1 MLSLHTNS
9 AALAAQNSI
18 TMTQSSLATSQ
29 TRLSTGFRINSSQ
42 DDAAGLQIATRLQAQ
57 TSGMAVAKQ
66 NTQNSISMLQ
76 TADGSLSEVTA
87 ILTRM
92 KDLSTQAA
100 DASSTTKDQQAA
112 QSEFDTLTTQLSNIV
127 GNTSFG
133 GTHLLN
139 STDGKLSTAA
149 VTFQIGDTTAGKM
162 TMDLSQAGTT
172 GSIADMSTALAAAT
186 TEFSSTGTASTGG
199 TELITA
205 GTTDASAAANQAGAN
220 STIDLLNSAI
230 DAVGSVR
237 SSLGATENSL
247 QHVFNNL
254 QNVSTNTTNASG
266 RIMDTDFATESSN
279 MTSEQMLLQAG
290 TAMLKQSN
298 SISSL
303 VISLLQ

>member
-1 MLSLHTNS
+1 MLSLHTNA

-66 NTQNSISMLQ
+66 NTQNSISLLQ
-76 TADGSLSEVTA
+76 TADGSLSEVST

-92 KDLSTQAA
+92 KDLATQAA
-100 DASSTTKDQQAA
+100 DASATTKDQQAA

-139 STDGKLSTAA
+139 SSDGKLAGGQ

-162 TMDLSQAGTT
+162 TMDLTT
-172 GSIADMSTALAAAT
+172 QLTSMDTNLSAAT
-186 TEFSSTGTASTGG
+186 LNFSSTGAASTGG
-199 TELITA
+199 TELIVA
-205 GTTDASAAANQAGAN
+205 GTADSNAAANQAGAN

-230 DAVGSVR
+230 DSVGSVR